1 MTSIIRIAAATSL
14 LGAVW
19 ATLPAPAADDRVIEQ
34 REPLAAGNDTIGGKN
49 VIVIGQPRSVG
60 YDLGRM
66 FDQQVF
72 AQPRGNVQRGNWLV
86 IANGRL
92 VQQPQP
98 KPADPAGDLATVRHR
113 GERYIMTIERICR
126 LDPDQ
131 VHRLRMAL
139 ESDLKRLAG
148 EIAGV
153 RGKYTGGMVA
163 ATPQGLDR
171 DLLATLRTD
180 AQACRQRIET
190 ALGSGSL
197 MAVVS
202 RDVLAPEQEAVF
214 DEWLAARRAG
224 RWRAM
229 VAAVLISLD
238 ESGLGLSEKQFT
250 ALEQSLLAS
259 VPPLDVWR
267 STTGIALDSRIVRFQ
282 SPLVLS
288 LLGRRRADWQP
299 LLDPRQQAHL
309 DRLIEQAG
317 DPAAVETLLVAQGI
331 LEEVQP

>member
-19 ATLPAPAADDRVIEQ
+19 AALPAPAADDRVIEQ
-34 REPLAAGNDTIGGKN
+34 REPLSAGNDIIGGNN
-49 VIVIGQPRSVG
+49 VIVIGQPRSVE

-72 AQPRGNVQRGNWLV
+72 PQPRGNVQRGNWLV

-92 VQQPQP
+92 VQQPLP

-113 GERYIMTIERICR
+113 GERYITTIERICR

-131 VHRLRMAL
+131 VRRLRMAL

-190 ALGSGSL
+190 ALGTGSL

-202 RDVLAPEQEAVF
+202 RDVLGPEQEPVF

-238 ESGLGLSEKQFT
+238 ESGLGLSGKQFT

-259 VPPLDVWR
+259 
-267 STTGIALDSRIVRFQ
+267 TALDARIVRFQ

-331 LEEVQP
+331 LEEIQP

>member
-1 MTSIIRIAAATSL
+1 MTPGDARATRRERR
-14 LGAVW
+14 GAGVPW
-19 ATLPAPAADDRVIEQ
+19 T
-34 REPLAAGNDTIGGKN
+34 
-49 VIVIGQPRSVG
+49 QPESFW
-60 YDLGRM
+60 LGR
-66 FDQQVF
+66 VET
-72 AQPRGNVQRGNWLV
+72 GT
-86 IANGRL
+86 NGYFW
-92 VQQPQP
+92 
-98 KPADPAGDLATVRHR
+98 AGRPDA
-113 GERYIMTIERICR
+113 
-126 LDPDQ
+126 LDDAPDHPDQ
-131 VHRLRMAL
+131 VRRLRMAL

-190 ALGSGSL
+190 ALGTGSL

-202 RDVLAPEQEAVF
+202 RDVLGPEQEPVF

-238 ESGLGLSEKQFT
+238 ESGLGLSGKQFT

-267 STTGIALDSRIVRFQ
+267 STTGTALDARIVRFQ

-331 LEEVQP
+331 LEEIQP

>member
-14 LGAVW
+14 LGAVL
-19 ATLPAPAADDRVIEQ
+19 ASLPAPAADDRVIEQ
-34 REPLAAGNDTIGGKN
+34 REPLSAGNDIIGGN
-49 VIVIGQPRSVG
+49 NFLVIGQPRPVE

-92 VQQPQP
+92 VQQPLP

-113 GERYIMTIERICR
+113 GERYITTIERICR

-131 VHRLRMAL
+131 VRRLRMAL
-139 ESDLKRLAG
+139 ESDLKRLAS

-163 ATPQGLDR
+163 AALGLDR

-190 ALGSGSL
+190 ALATGSL

-202 RDVLAPEQEAVF
+202 RDVLGPEQEAVF

-317 DPAAVETLLVAQGI
+317 DSAAVETLLVAQGI
-331 LEEVQP
+331 LEEMQP